1 MKGIEN
7 FPTGLGRPAWCGM
20 SSLHLLEQGTGPERK
35 PFWRAVGSC
44 LDSPWAVK
52 LHDQGFF
59 YDCLDIYLTHT
70 SLCKGRI
77 YWEGT
82 GLSLIG
88 GKS

>member
-7 FPTGLGRPAWCGM
+7 FPTGLERPAWCGM
-20 SSLHLLEQGTGPERK
+20 SSLEQGTGPERK
-35 PFWRAVGSC
+35 PFWRAAGYC

-52 LHDQGFF
+52 LHDQAIFC
-59 YDCLDIYLTHT
+59 DCLDIYLTHT
-70 SLCKGRI
+70 SLGKGRI

-82 GLSLIG
+82 ELSLIG